1 MIDFILLQLMRL
13 MPTHM
18 ISRLVGNMASRP
30 FSKGMIP
37 LFTKVFNVPVEE
49 AEKTPD
55 QYGSLNDFFTRKLKE
70 HARPMDKNP
79 HIIVSPAD
87 GKVAAF
93 GEIKHGQLIQAKGV
107 FFTIWNL
114 LGIPKEETERYEG
127 GRFITIYLS
136 PRDYHRVHT
145 PVEGEITDYSY
156 LPGTLF
162 PVNSFGVRAV
172 QGLFAKNERLI
183 TFIQSEGA
191 GRVAV
196 VKVGATIVGSVKVGY
211 SIEAGTNVKAGTLLH
226 KKLSPPHSIERGQEI
241 GFFQFG
247 STVVLAFEQG
257 KMEFL
262 SNLQEGQPIKMGE
275 AIGRCSS

>member
-1 MIDFILLQLMRL
+1 LIG
-13 MPTHM
+13 T
-18 ISRLVGNMASRP
+18 MASRP

-37 LFTKVFNVPVEE
+37 LFSKVFSIPVEE

-55 QYGSLNDFFTRKLKE
+55 QYGSLNDFFTRKLKVDV
-70 HARPMDKNP
+70 RPMDTDPNS
-79 HIIVSPAD
+79 IVSPAD
-87 GKVAAF
+87 GRVAAF
-93 GEIKHGQLIQAKGV
+93 GEIKNGQLIQAKGV

-114 LGIPKEETERYEG
+114 LGIPREETERFEG

-145 PVEGEITDYSY
+145 PVAGDITDFSY

-172 QGLFAKNERLI
+172 KGLFARNERLI
-183 TFIQSEGA
+183 TFIQSSRA

-211 SIEAGTNVKAGTLLH
+211 SKEAGTNVKSGTLLH
-226 KKLSPPHSIERGQEI
+226 KKLTPPHPIERGQEI

-257 KMEFL
+257 RMEFIA
-262 SNLQEGQPIKMGE
+262 NLQEGQSIKMGE
-275 AIGRCSS
+275 TIGRCSM